1 MHNCL
6 VSLHNFHNV
15 RVTNRLSLL
24 LNALLIFFVLLSRL
38 ICLLLLVQLWEK
50 LQSELS
56 ICKLQVDRNFFIFF
70 KLSLVFLF
78 I

>member
-1 MHNCL
+1 MHDCF
-6 VSLHNFHNV
+6 VGLHNFHNV
-15 RVTNRLSLL
+15 GVANRLPLL

-38 ICLLLLVQLWEK
+38 ISLLLLVQLWEK

-56 ICKLQVDRNFFIFF
+56 ICKLQVDRNLFIFF
-70 KLSLVFLF
+70 KLSLILLF